1 MSWKA
6 VFENPQAPRYTLEGN
21 DATFRLR
28 DYLVPGGRY
37 PYEQLAGDMEMAFLK
52 GFNVSLLS
60 VPEFLMVL
68 GLQHANKKPWDVKK
82 PWCTEGMRRKRYAR
96 AADAIRG

>member
-6 VFENPQAPRYTLEGN
+6 VFENPQAPRYTLEG
-21 DATFRLR
+21 DTATFRLR

-37 PYEQLAGDMEMAFLK
+37 PYEQLAGDMEMVFLK

-60 VPEFLMVL
+60 VPGFLMVL
-68 GLQHANKKPWDVKK
+68 GLQQGGKEPWDVKK
-82 PWCTEGMRRKRYAR
+82 PWSRADGRKRYAR